1 MLIAH
6 VKAHLVT
13 GETVELLPVRHET
26 DVKKEVTGLLE
37 GWAASGFLIWEKIV
51 YPWHQVQTIELSV
64 ESLSSEQAAQRL
76 LDLHGADRARLH
88 EDFWQGARQA

>member
-6 VKAHLVT
+6 LKAHLAS

-26 DVKKEVTGLLE
+26 DVKKELTALLE
-37 GWAASGFLIWEKIV
+37 GWASSGFLIWEKFA
-51 YPWHQVQTIELSV
+51 YPWHQVQTIEVKVENLSN
-64 ESLSSEQAAQRL
+64 EQAAQRM

-88 EDFWQGARQA
+88 EEFWKGSRQI